1 MLRNY
6 LWIYTSNSFTLIMY
20 YVKQSFCKMALK
32 QIYNRFLS
40 LPLRAKFIISFLL
53 VICFGGIL
61 TLIFGTRLEH
71 KTIFSL
77 AQDKVNHDLA
87 SARMVYNEKLFDIR
101 DIVRLNSVRE
111 SIQNSLKTKQR
122 ETLFKHLSLIRK
134 EFALDFLTVT
144 DAEGK
149 VVLRTSN
156 PEIWGDDQ
164 SSDPVLQRALSGK
177 TVASTQITP
186 REDLIKEGKGLAE
199 KAYIEFIPTP
209 KAVPLEK
216 DHEENAMV
224 LKAAAPVMSEE
235 NEILGVLYAG
245 IILNRNYEI
254 VDKVKEIVFK
264 GEMYKGREIGTA
276 TIFQQD
282 LRISTNVKNEN
293 GKRAIGTRVSREV
306 NQAVLNKG
314 KIWVD
319 RAFVVNNWYISAYEP
334 IKNINGDIIG
344 ILYVGMLEKPYIDLR
359 NRVMGTFAGMAVL
372 SVIILLIILT
382 VITSTIINP
391 LKKLVV
397 ATNEIAKGDLDHKV
411 STNLKDEI
419 GQLATSFNQMT
430 DNLNKANQKLIHWG
444 KTLEKQVNER
454 TKKIK
459 EMQDSLIQ
467 SEKLASLG
475 KMAAGIAHEIN
486 NPLTSIL
493 INSHLLLEKA
503 DNPYVKESLDLIT
516 EETSRCSSIVKG
528 LLEFSRQSPPKKVP
542 ADINSLITN
551 TSALLENQLKFQ
563 NINVI
568 KKLDSNLPHIKIDTS
583 KIKQVI
589 WNLMINAAE
598 AMPNGGKI
606 TLSTRFSK
614 DKKSVV
620 IEITDTGK
628 GIPQENINK
637 LFDPF
642 FTTKESG
649 SGLGLAVSYGIIQQH
664 QGHIKANSKVS
675 QGTTFTVVL
684 PIT

>member
-1 MLRNY
+1 
-6 LWIYTSNSFTLIMY
+6 
-20 YVKQSFCKMALK
+20 
-32 QIYNRFLS
+32 
-40 LPLRAKFIISFLL
+40 
-53 VICFGGIL
+53 
-61 TLIFGTRLEH
+61 LEH

-77 AQDKVNHDLA
+77 AQDKVQHDLA
-87 SARMVYNEKLFDIR
+87 SARMVYDEKLFDIR

-111 SIQNSLKTKQR
+111 SIKNSLKTKQR
-122 ETLFKHLSLIRK
+122 ENLSKQLSLIRR
-134 EFALDFLTVT
+134 EFDLDFFTVT
-144 DAEGK
+144 DNGGK
-149 VVLRTSN
+149 VMLRTSN

-164 SSDPVLQRALSGK
+164 SKDALVQKALAGK
-177 TVASTQITP
+177 TVAATQIIP
-186 REDLIKEGKGLAE
+186 REELIKEGEELAE

-209 KAVPLEK
+209 KAAPHEK
-216 DHEENAMV
+216 EHEENAMA
-224 LKAAAPVMSEE
+224 LKAAAPVMNE
-235 NEILGVLYAG
+235 NHDILGVLYAG

-264 GEMYKGREIGTA
+264 GEMYKGKEIGTA
-276 TIFQQD
+276 TIFQED
-282 LRISTNVKNEN
+282 LRISTNVKNET
-293 GKRAIGTRVSREV
+293 GERAIGTRVSREV
-306 NQAVLNKG
+306 NQAVLNQG
-314 KIWVD
+314 KTWVD
-319 RAFVVNNWYISAYEP
+319 RAFVVNNWYISAYQP

-359 NRVMGTFAGMAVL
+359 NRVMGTFIGMAVL
-372 SVIILLIILT
+372 SVIILLVILT

-411 STNLKDEI
+411 RTNLKDEI
-419 GQLATSFNQMT
+419 GQLANSFNQMT
-430 DNLNKANQKLIHWG
+430 DDLNKANQKLIHWG
-444 KTLEKQVNER
+444 KTLEKQVDER

-503 DNPYVKESLDLIT
+503 EDPYIKESLNLIT
-516 EETSRCSSIVKG
+516 DETSRCSSIVKG

-551 TSALLENQLKFQ
+551 TSTLLENQLKFQ
-563 NINVI
+563 NIEVI
-568 KKLDSNLPHIKIDTS
+568 KNLDSNLPHIKIDTS

-598 AMPNGGKI
+598 AMSDGGKL
-606 TLSTRFSK
+606 TLSARFSE
-614 DKKSVV
+614 DKKSVI

-664 QGHIKANSKVS
+664 HGHIKASSKKG

-684 PIT
+684 PII

>member
-1 MLRNY
+1 MAFKNL
-6 LWIYTSNSFTLIMY
+6 Y
-20 YVKQSFCKMALK
+20 YK
-32 QIYNRFLS
+32 ILS

-53 VICFGGIL
+53 VICFGGVL
-61 TLIFGTRLEH
+61 TLFFGTRLEH

-77 AQDKVNHDLA
+77 AQDKVKHDLA
-87 SARMVYNEKLFDIR
+87 SARMVYNEKLYDIR
-101 DIVRLNSVRE
+101 DIIKLNSVRE
-111 SIQNSLKTKQR
+111 SIKNSLKNKQR
-122 ETLFKHLSLIRK
+122 QTLSELLSIIRT
-134 EFALDFLTVT
+134 EFNFDFLTVT
-144 DAEGK
+144 DAEGS
-149 VVLRTSN
+149 VFLRTSN

-164 SSDPVLQRALSGK
+164 SHDPLVQRALSGK
-177 TVASTQITP
+177 TVSATQIIS
-186 REDLIKEGKGLAE
+186 REELLKEGKELAE

-209 KAVPLEK
+209 KAAPREE
-216 DHEENAMV
+216 DHVESAMA
-224 LKAAAPVMSEE
+224 LKATAPIRDE
-235 NEILGVLYAG
+235 NNKILGTLYAG

-264 GEMYKGREIGTA
+264 GETYKGKEIGTA

-282 LRISTNVKNEN
+282 FRISTNVKNEK
-293 GKRAIGTRVSREV
+293 GERAIGTRVSKEV
-306 NQAVLNKG
+306 NQAVLKEG
-314 KIWVD
+314 KAWVD

-334 IKNINGDIIG
+334 IRNINKEILG

-359 NRVMGTFAGMAVL
+359 NRVMGTFTGIAVL
-372 SVIILLIILT
+372 CVVILLIILS

-391 LKKLVV
+391 LRKLVV
-397 ATNEIAKGDLDHKV
+397 ATNKIAKGDLSHRV
-411 STNLKDEI
+411 SVNLKDEI
-419 GQLATSFNQMT
+419 GQLASSFNQMT
-430 DNLNKANQKLIHWG
+430 EDLNIANQKLIRWG
-444 KTLEKQVNER
+444 KTLERQVEER
-454 TKKIK
+454 TKKLK

-503 DNPYVKESLDLIT
+503 HDPFIKESLDLIT
-516 EETSRCSSIVKG
+516 DETSRCSIIVKG

-542 ADINSLITN
+542 ADINRLITD

-563 NINVI
+563 NIEVI

-589 WNLMINAAE
+589 WNLLINAAE
-598 AMPNGGKI
+598 AIPDKGKI
-606 TLSTRFSK
+606 TLITSYSE
-614 DKKSVV
+614 DNKSVV

-628 GIPQENINK
+628 GIPQKHINK

-664 QGHIKANSKVS
+664 QGRIKAYSKLG
-675 QGTTFTVVL
+675 QGTTFIVVL
-684 PIT
+684 PII